1 MEGSKAAKGER
12 KIGRKRGVYLFLFY
26 LSYNIEKKETRKMKA
41 MISSS
46 IPVRLHQ
53 AKWQKRYRNGH
64 ITWLKGR
71 GKANIW

>member
-1 MEGSKAAKGER
+1 MSLWEQVNSNLLNQQLNKYL
-12 KIGRKRGVYLFLFY
+12 KRYLFLFY

-53 AKWQKRYRNGH
+53 AKWQRD
-64 ITWLKGR
+64 TEMDT
-71 GKANIW
+71 